1 MLSYIYEIVKKRIKD
16 TPLTSA
22 FLILGLTLSMLLI
35 SMVVSFVS
43 QYMIAKQEK
52 ENAIPPNGKQY
63 ILSWEHGKSFDT
75 YNDIFAGIREGTGII
90 VNGIMVHLDDR
101 EVNTF
106 SQVSGEWFTRDDE
119 WHYPLSE
126 GRYYTAKEIE
136 EGKKVVLIGKNYKE
150 NVYNEDG
157 KDYIDIE
164 KEKYEV
170 IGIVGIK
177 GELSL
182 WDSRI
187 FMPCT
192 AIPKTTDF
200 GNSGTH
206 YISFIMHNK
215 DDGFSKDE
223 EVILKNA
230 IKILGE
236 SSFDYIGEIES
247 EDLAG
252 GLINIEDVIF
262 SVAILGYIVSLVYSI
277 NIVVFWIENR
287 RKEIGVRK
295 AVGYTNK
302 DIAKLL
308 IAEMIGLCL
317 ASCVVALI
325 IQFILWILCG
335 SLLGYNLKIYVSN
348 IVIGLAMVLITSLL
362 ISILPVLKMLKI
374 QAVEVLRKE

>member
-1 MLSYIYEIVKKRIKD
+1 
-16 TPLTSA
+16 
-22 FLILGLTLSMLLI
+22 
-35 SMVVSFVS
+35 MVVSFVS

-106 SQVSGEWFTRDDE
+106 SQASGEWFTRDDE

-200 GNSGTH
+200 GNSGTN

-215 DDGFSKDE
+215 DDDFSKDE